1 MAAKILIVDD
11 DPELLELIQDALSM
25 EDFEIEA
32 VDEGGKAL
40 QRIEKVAYDLLIL
53 DWNLP
58 AVSGIDLCRTY
69 RRYGGKSP
77 VMMLTGKSG
86 VKDKVKGL
94 EGGADDYMT
103 KPFQVEELLARVKA
117 LLRRS
122 SGVFPT
128 E

>member
-1 MAAKILIVDD
+1 MTAKILIVDD
-11 DPELLELIQDALSM
+11 DPELLELIKDALAM
-25 EDFEIEA
+25 EDFDIEA
-32 VDEGGKAL
+32 IDEGGTAL
-40 QRIEKVAYDLLIL
+40 QCMQNRAYDLLIF

-58 AVSGIDLCRTY
+58 AISGLDLCRTY
-69 RRYGGKSP
+69 RRLGGKSP

-86 VKDKVKGL
+86 VKDKVSGF

-122 SGVFPT
+122 TGAFPT